1 MAGEMLAA
9 QKLSLSSMSLSGK
22 SEFKIQLWL
31 PVCSQDRGQQGWAL
45 LPALA
50 VRLARVATN
59 LSISSNAGQP
69 WGDSVTR
76 GPESPRRE
84 ALLQASLKPAARH
97 LLFQELPWAARPLA
111 REAESCPLP
120 FTSSP

>member
-9 QKLSLSSMSLSGK
+9 QGLSLSPMSLSEGGK
-22 SEFKIQLWL
+22 SEFKIQLWH
-31 PVCSQDRGQQGWAL
+31 PVCSQDRGQPGWAL

-50 VRLARVATN
+50 VRLAWVAAD

-76 GPESPRRE
+76 GP
-84 ALLQASLKPAARH
+84 
-97 LLFQELPWAARPLA
+97 
-111 REAESCPLP
+111 
-120 FTSSP
+120 

>member
-9 QKLSLSSMSLSGK
+9 QELSLSPMSLSEGWK
-22 SEFKIQLWL
+22 NEFKIQLWL
-31 PVCSQDRGQQGWAL
+31 PGCSQDRGQQGWAL

-50 VRLARVATN
+50 VRLARVAAD

-76 GPESPRRE
+76 GP
-84 ALLQASLKPAARH
+84 
-97 LLFQELPWAARPLA
+97 
-111 REAESCPLP
+111 
-120 FTSSP
+120 